1 MSSMP
6 LGYDSILRAPYIA
19 AELLIA
25 LAAVIGNLLV
35 CLAVRWN
42 RKLQTVTNYFL
53 VRSVVIVIFEKS
65 VARSPTKFAS
75 ALISQPQSLC
85 EINKIKTKAASLR

>member
-1 MSSMP
+1 MP

-65 VARSPTKFAS
+65 VARSPTKLAS
-75 ALISQPQSLC
+75 ALKSQPQSLC
-85 EINKIKTKAASLR
+85 EINKIITKAASLR